1 MGEFAT
7 FRVSGAMGDSR
18 ASVVT
23 GETRSTRPP
32 SEKRG
37 GRRRGTAVEL
47 FILFQAMARL
57 MCDLDMSEE
66 TGAAAAAPRG
76 RRQPARA
83 DVAQSIS
90 MATLF
95 AERGS
100 SGGRYGHMVED
111 AATIAHAMPEVAA
124 ALAVA
129 RAAAEPAAAAVPE
142 AVEAPAPV
150 EPAPSAASERNSTV
164 EAARARVRGPT
175 LTEQRLRA
183 AADAEKADAARREE
197 QRRKRQEKKSGVG
210 DGGAES
216 AASDAGDEC
225 GQRRGRA
232 RLNASLWRKA
242 TARQQAAS

>member
-66 TGAAAAAPRG
+66 TELRQLLREGGGSPREQMLHRASAWPPSSPSEAAAE
-76 RRQPARA
+76 A
-83 DVAQSIS
+83 D
-90 MATLF
+90 
-95 AERGS
+95 
-100 SGGRYGHMVED
+100 MVED